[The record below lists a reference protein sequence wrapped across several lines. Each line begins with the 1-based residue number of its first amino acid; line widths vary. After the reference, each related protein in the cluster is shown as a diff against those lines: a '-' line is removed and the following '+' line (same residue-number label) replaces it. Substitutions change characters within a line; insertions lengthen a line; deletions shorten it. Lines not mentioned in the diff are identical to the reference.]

1 MDTNEKLVPIA
12 AKLVREALES
22 FVSNGGR
29 LHDAGRPLTP
39 ERVAAP
45 DGGLPAVLFFAEEF
59 LGSYEIDFAT
69 FDFEPDP
76 EALLGVTMPKMY
88 SEWHAKSTP
97 LFFLSD
103 FMRNELIPIA
113 QGDLDLSVL
122 FGNFRAWLGERM
134 VSPAAATG
142 VVPKHQPQ

>member
-1 MDTNEKLVPIA
+1 MNTNEKLVPIA
-12 AKLVREALES
+12 TKLVREALES

-69 FDFEPDP
+69 FDFESDP
-76 EALLGVTMPKMY
+76 AALLGVTMPKMY
-88 SEWHAKSTP
+88 SEWSATSTP

-103 FMRNELIPIA
+103 FIRNELIPSA
-113 QGDLDLSVL
+113 NGDLDLSVL
-122 FGNFRAWLGERM
+122 FANFRIWLGER
-134 VSPAAATG
+134 VVPLAPAPGA
-142 VVPKHQPQ
+142 VPKHQPQ